1 MIVRD
6 MNLSLI
12 IACST
17 IVLALIVFPLI
28 VSYKAEKKSE
38 IDSDKSDTPKT
49 EWDKIKEFGKQINKK
64 TRDNK

>member
-28 VSYKAEKKSE
+28 VSYKAERKNE
-38 IDSDKSDTPKT
+38 NDRDKSDTPKT
-49 EWDKIKEFGKQINKK
+49 EWDKIEEYGKQINKK

>member
-1 MIVRD
+1 MIIRD

-12 IACST
+12 IACAT

-28 VSYKAEKKSE
+28 VSYKAERKNEYDK
-38 IDSDKSDTPKT
+38 DKSDTPKT
-49 EWDKIKEFGKQINKK
+49 EWDKIEEYGKQINKK